1 MAAATTLD
9 VKKKEFNRAVRGYAM
24 HEVDAFLD
32 EVVEEMERLHK
43 EVGRLQNKAS
53 DRAADETIARTM
65 LTAQR
70 TADRTME
77 AAEIRAQEVLADAQL
92 RASTTVESAQ
102 LRAREVTEMAEAR
115 AREVTEQLARRQRE
129 LEHSIDAL
137 RAFERE
143 YRGLLRQCVQA
154 QMDALDAAAP
164 TGPVAPPLPN
174 GITDISQ
181 GLERLDGS

>member
-92 RASTTVESAQ
+92 RA
-102 LRAREVTEMAEAR
+102 
-115 AREVTEQLARRQRE
+115 
-129 LEHSIDAL
+129 
-137 RAFERE
+137 FERE

-164 TGPVAPPLPN
+164 TAPVAPPMPN
-174 GITDISQ
+174 GIADLSPE
-181 GLERLDGS
+181 LELLDGS